1 MAILFDG
8 PVEPDALTTFVRN
21 VPIPQTFGLS
31 ALFPTITRQDNKINF
46 AEITRTN
53 RTARFRAFDGRLHV
67 SSRDTGRESWLSL
80 IPLSTSYSLGEYE
93 RLQLEFM
100 RTGGT
105 NLQALSN
112 SVYNDAAN
120 GTREIQARLEQAWG
134 DVLTDGILTINEEGY
149 QGVTDYGVPGSQL
162 VTAGVSWVS
171 SPTTAVPLTDMM
183 SWSDTYYN
191 NNGFRPA
198 FALTSLTVQRA
209 LQINTSLI
217 NAIKGSTVGA
227 TRVTMA
233 EVNDL
238 MQANGCPTFL
248 EPYGTQVDVDGTT
261 TPVMA
266 TNKVVLLPPNVA
278 DLGATVM
285 GISATALELVN
296 SNASDLSFED
306 AAGIVGVIE
315 KEGPPY
321 RQFTFVDAVGMP
333 VLTTARLLMTATV

>member
-21 VPIPQTFGLS
+21 VPIPETFGLT

-112 SVYNDAAN
+112 SVYNDGAN
-120 GTREIQARLEQAWG
+120 GTREVQARIEQAWG

-149 QGVTDYGVPGSQL
+149 QGVTDYGVPGSQI
-162 VTAGVSWVS
+162 VTAGTSWIS
-171 SPTTAVPLTDMM
+171 APTTSTPLADMM
-183 SWSDTYYN
+183 SWSDTYYA

-209 LQINTSLI
+209 LQINTTLI
-217 NAIKGSTVGA
+217 NAIKGATVAA
-227 TRVTMA
+227 TRVTMT
-233 EVNDL
+233 EINDL

-261 TPVMA
+261 TLVMA
-266 TNKVVLLPPNVA
+266 ATKVVLLPPNVA

-296 SNASDLSFED
+296 SSASDLSFED

-321 RQFTFVDAVGMP
+321 RQYTFVDAVGMP